1 MFTGKRFLTFLLA
14 IAAKVLL
21 QAASA
26 QTLPLVLQQADSLLG
41 RGDYYAALKL
51 YDRVLFFDDS
61 AYAFNSYEKIAQ
73 CYFINGQYEKAATYF
88 GIAGKGARGDSLALS
103 NFEKRTISLI
113 LGEQFLTARE
123 ELLEMPESYL
133 QTQEGILL
141 MALTMYGNQETE
153 AAFMEFSKLKNLKSR
168 NREIIRLKKRLE
180 RAERKN
186 PKTAKILSMIIPG
199 SGQIYAGDWRNGLN
213 SLLLTGGLMTLG
225 IYTISAAGFID
236 GIVMVGPWYQRY
248 YTGGFKRAET
258 SVNALKKKVRYEV
271 LQEML
276 RMSSHEQQ
284 H

>member
-1 MFTGKRFLTFLLA
+1 
-14 IAAKVLL
+14 
-21 QAASA
+21 
-26 QTLPLVLQQADSLLG
+26 
-41 RGDYYAALKL
+41 
-51 YDRVLFFDDS
+51 
-61 AYAFNSYEKIAQ
+61 
-73 CYFINGQYEKAATYF
+73 
-88 GIAGKGARGDSLALS
+88 
-103 NFEKRTISLI
+103 
-113 LGEQFLTARE
+113 
-123 ELLEMPESYL
+123 
-133 QTQEGILL
+133 
-141 MALTMYGNQETE
+141 
-153 AAFMEFSKLKNLKSR
+153 
-168 NREIIRLKKRLE
+168 
-180 RAERKN
+180 
-186 PKTAKILSMIIPG
+186 MIIPG